1 MLVKNLDKEA
11 KLRTEKSPNVKPV
24 RVLLIQ
30 NQECVRFG
38 LRLLIESKTEVEVI
52 GEASTYSQ
60 ALDAMKGQPDVILLD
75 HEHGGDC
82 DIDSIPN
89 LLAIAKN
96 ARVLVFTGEWDPEAH
111 YRAFG
116 LGAMGLVF
124 KTDSPEILIKAI
136 GKVHAGE
143 AWIESVTMARLLRE
157 MWQNKVRSG
166 ENQFPTSSASSKR
179 NLTKLTQREREV
191 VALIGER
198 LQNKQIADR
207 LFVCEATVRHHLT
220 SIYEKLNV
228 KNRFDL
234 ALYAYQHGLAKQPFL
249 GVE

>member
-1 MLVKNLDKEA
+1 MRTVISP
-11 KLRTEKSPNVKPV
+11 KLKPV

-38 LRLLIESKTEVEVI
+38 LRLLIESKPEVEVI
-52 GEASTYSQ
+52 GEASNYSQ
-60 ALDAMKGQPDVILLD
+60 AISAIENKPDVILLD

-82 DIDSIPN
+82 DIDSIPD
-89 LLAIAKN
+89 LLAASKG
-96 ARVLVFTGEWDPEAH
+96 ARILVFTGEWNPEAH

-124 KTDSPEILIKAI
+124 KTDSPEQLIKAI
-136 GKVHAGE
+136 EKVHAGE
-143 AWIESVTMARLLRE
+143 AWIESLTMARLLKE
-157 MWQNKVRSG
+157 MWQGKVRAG
-166 ENQFPTSSASSKR
+166 ENSTNTPGKR
-179 NLTKLTQREREV
+179 NLTRLTQREREV

-220 SIYEKLNV
+220 SIYDKLNV

-234 ALYAYQHGLAKQPFL
+234 ALYAYQHGLAKQPSM

>member
-1 MLVKNLDKEA
+1 MKAME
-11 KLRTEKSPNVKPV
+11 SPTQDPIS
-24 RVLLIQ
+24 VLLIQ

-38 LRLLIESKTEVEVI
+38 LRLLIESKPQVEVV
-52 GEASTYSQ
+52 GEASSYSQ
-60 ALDAMKGQPDVILLD
+60 ALSVISQNPPDVILLD

-82 DIDSIPN
+82 GIDTIPD
-89 LLAIAKN
+89 LLFAAKN
-96 ARVLVFTGEWDPEAH
+96 ARVLIFTGEWAPEAH

-124 KTDSPEILIKAI
+124 KTDSPDVLIKAI
-136 GKVHAGE
+136 EKVHCGE

-157 MWQNKVRSG
+157 MWQGKIKAG
-166 ENQFPTSSASSKR
+166 EKLQSKPDRR
-179 NLTKLTQREREV
+179 NIHKLTVREQEV

-220 SIYEKLNV
+220 SIYDKLNI
-228 KNRFDL
+228 KNRIEL

-249 GVE
+249 GGE

>member
-1 MLVKNLDKEA
+1 M
-11 KLRTEKSPNVKPV
+11 RTVVSPTQKPV

-38 LRLLIESKTEVEVI
+38 LRLLIESKPEVEVI
-52 GEASTYSQ
+52 GEASTYAQ
-60 ALDAMKGQPDVILLD
+60 ALAVIERKPDVILLD

-82 DIDSIPN
+82 DIDAIPN
-89 LLAIAKN
+89 LLAVAEG

-124 KTDSPEILIKAI
+124 KTDSPEVLIKAI
-136 GKVHAGE
+136 EKVHAGE

-157 MWQNKVRSG
+157 MWQGKMRAAEPHQTTPG
-166 ENQFPTSSASSKR
+166 KR

-220 SIYEKLNV
+220 SIYDKLNV
-228 KNRFDL
+228 KNRFEL
-234 ALYAYQHGLAKQPFL
+234 ALYAYQHGLAKQPLL

>member
-1 MLVKNLDKEA
+1 MKAVE
-11 KLRTEKSPNVKPV
+11 SPIQKPV
-24 RVLLIQ
+24 SVLLIQ

-38 LRLLIESKTEVEVI
+38 LRLLIESKPQVEVI
-52 GEASTYSQ
+52 GEASNYSQ
-60 ALDAMKGQPDVILLD
+60 ALSVISQSPPDVIFLD

-82 DIDSIPN
+82 SIDTIPD
-89 LLAIAKN
+89 LLFASKGS
-96 ARVLVFTGEWDPEAH
+96 RVLVFTGEWNPEAH

-124 KTDSPEILIKAI
+124 KTDAPDVLIKAI
-136 GKVHAGE
+136 EKVHNGE
-143 AWIESVTMARLLRE
+143 AWIESVTMARILRE
-157 MWQNKVRSG
+157 MWQGKVRSG
-166 ENQFPTSSASSKR
+166 ENVQPKFGKR
-179 NLTKLTQREREV
+179 NVHRLTEREREV

-220 SIYEKLNV
+220 SIYDKLNI
-228 KNRFDL
+228 KNRIEL

-249 GVE
+249 GGE

>member
-1 MLVKNLDKEA
+1 MKAME
-11 KLRTEKSPNVKPV
+11 SPIQKPI

-38 LRLLIESKTEVEVI
+38 LRLLIESKPQVEVI
-52 GEASTYSQ
+52 GEASNYSQ
-60 ALDAMKGQPDVILLD
+60 AISVIAQNPPDVIFLD

-82 DIDSIPN
+82 GIDTVPDLIF
-89 LLAIAKN
+89 AAKD
-96 ARVLVFTGEWDPEAH
+96 ARVLVFTGVWDPEAH

-116 LGAMGLVF
+116 HGVMGLVF
-124 KTDSPEILIKAI
+124 KTDSPDVLIKAI
-136 GKVHAGE
+136 EKVHNGE
-143 AWIESVTMARLLRE
+143 AWIESVTMARMLRE
-157 MWQNKVRSG
+157 MWQGKVRSG
-166 ENQFPTSSASSKR
+166 ENAQPQLGKR
-179 NLTKLTQREREV
+179 NVNKLTEREREV

-220 SIYEKLNV
+220 SIYDKLNL
-228 KNRFDL
+228 KNRIEL

-249 GVE
+249 GGE